1 MSFSRAL
8 PFAVLLACGEAE
20 SPRRE
25 PGDLAL
31 QPDRPA
37 DVSATADAAQR
48 PDLGAV
54 PDSATDAAP
63 DLAHAFDAAPP
74 GLTFSPAGRVVDL
87 VLPDNPAHAA
97 TLGCA
102 VEARN
107 NGSSLAAVVSLV
119 AQGGLAPL
127 VERKPDGSVDLV
139 IAIQAAGDKAMEP
152 GPVQMRALYGGAIAG
167 REDFSVDPA
176 SLAEDGLPRM
186 RWPVMDTPADGR
198 FHTQGTTF
206 TLSLSFGPEFPPLN
220 LVLQAATLRGIVSAD
235 GPGIALNDGFL
246 EGYFSATSIRG
257 LITELVTLC
266 ATEPE
271 PSFCGGAIAVL
282 GGAEEPNRAFN
293 IIVGLI
299 GGFDAIAD
307 EASGR
312 ACSAG
317 NPDCNA
323 VGVCLKLRAE
333 GVTLVSN

>member
-119 AQGGLAPL
+119 AQGGLAPGNTNG
-127 VERKPDGSVDLV
+127 VEP
-139 IAIQAAGDKAMEP
+139 P
-152 GPVQMRALYGGAIAG
+152 ALNAYSSHPSELFVGEQFGAI
-167 REDFSVDPA
+167 
-176 SLAEDGLPRM
+176 
-186 RWPVMDTPADGR
+186 
-198 FHTQGTTF
+198 H
-206 TLSLSFGPEFPPLN
+206 PLHP
-220 LVLQAATLRGIVSAD
+220 L
-235 GPGIALNDGFL
+235 
-246 EGYFSATSIRG
+246 
-257 LITELVTLC
+257 
-266 ATEPE
+266 
-271 PSFCGGAIAVL
+271 L
-282 GGAEEPNRAFN
+282 GH
-293 IIVGLI
+293 
-299 GGFDAIAD
+299 
-307 EASGR
+307 
-312 ACSAG
+312 
-317 NPDCNA
+317 A
-323 VGVCLKLRAE
+323 VGAAEVATIGDRNAQVFNLTIE
-333 GVTLVSN
+333 GVNQGSGHGLRLGAPEHYRH